1 MAVLIILFQ
10 FFGYKLIV
18 GLGAILVVLLVLVYF
33 NQNKILYIP
42 RIPKFMQSSPGLDFL
57 RRTTQLAGG
66 ILPNRAASRKTWK
79 LVLQTDLNCEDG
91 C

>member
-1 MAVLIILFQ
+1 MAVLLILFQ

-42 RIPKFMQSSPGLDFL
+42 RIPKFMQ
-57 RRTTQLAGG
+57 
-66 ILPNRAASRKTWK
+66 
-79 LVLQTDLNCEDG
+79 
-91 C
+91 